1 MKTLKRIQNLVALI
15 GFWVAIAR
23 IDGTDVS
30 GGDYVASA
38 VIVSAVILML
48 LSRHVYENKVRED

>member
-30 GGDYVASA
+30 GGD
-38 VIVSAVILML
+38 
-48 LSRHVYENKVRED
+48 